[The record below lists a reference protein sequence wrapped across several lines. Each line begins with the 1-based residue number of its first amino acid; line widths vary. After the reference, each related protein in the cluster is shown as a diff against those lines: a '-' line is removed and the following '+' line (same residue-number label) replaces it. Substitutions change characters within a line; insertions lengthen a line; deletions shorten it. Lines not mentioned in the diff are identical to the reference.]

1 MNEASK
7 SYQARLRPVE
17 KKSLSRDHTLIEFEI
32 ATLKFQAL
40 GLTISGNPEY
50 REIQNQ
56 ILELKHEKDQLVYNR
71 RPYR

>member
-17 KKSLSRDHTLIEFEI
+17 KKSLERDRTLIEFEI

-50 REIQNQ
+50 REIQGK
-56 ILELKHEKDQLVYNR
+56 ILDLRHEIDQLVYNR

>member
-7 SYQARLRPVE
+7 SYQARLRPAE
-17 KKSLSRDHTLIEFEI
+17 KKRLSRDHTLIEFEI

-56 ILELKHEKDQLVYNR
+56 ILELKHEMEQLVYNH

>member
-17 KKSLSRDHTLIEFEI
+17 KKKLSRDHTLIEFEI
-32 ATLKFQAL
+32 ATLKFRAL

-56 ILELKHEKDQLVYNR
+56 ILELKHEMDQLVYNR